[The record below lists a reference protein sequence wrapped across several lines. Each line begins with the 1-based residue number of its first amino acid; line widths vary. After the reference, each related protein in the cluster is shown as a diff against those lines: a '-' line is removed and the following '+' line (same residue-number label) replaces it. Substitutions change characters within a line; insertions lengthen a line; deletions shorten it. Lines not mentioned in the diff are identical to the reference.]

1 MKKSTAPKHLSTE
14 ARSWWDRL
22 LTEYGITD
30 DAGLLLLQTALES
43 FDRMRGC
50 QEAVTRDGAMI
61 KDRFD
66 QLKPHP
72 LLATERDARAQMLSS
87 LKALNL
93 DLEPLRDGVGRPPG
107 A

>member
-1 MKKSTAPKHLSTE
+1 MSTE

-22 LTEYGITD
+22 LAEYGIAD
-30 DAGLLLLQTALES
+30 DAGLLLMQTALES
-43 FDRMRGC
+43 FDRMRDC
-50 QEAVTRDGAMI
+50 QAAVTRDGAMI

-72 LLATERDARAQMLSS
+72 LLATERDARAQMLSA